1 LDEITKNLGDCSQRV
16 PSWVVAL
23 MIEVC
28 GCQVLFP
35 THEGPHPPAHVK
47 MSPILKGFLYSRF
60 EKVMKKITA
69 TGMKV
74 LQTRGSKILKV

>member
-1 LDEITKNLGDCSQRV
+1 
-16 PSWVVAL
+16 
-23 MIEVC
+23 
-28 GCQVLFP
+28 
-35 THEGPHPPAHVK
+35 

-74 LQTRGSKILKV
+74 LQTRGSKILKVWKLSSQEAEKKVCNWVDP